1 MFLGSLGDWRQVII
15 GSVQPVL
22 VNPKV
27 TSKVRLKMSVTKK
40 SGVNFEFEI
49 DVSNEWHDFVMVNK
63 DVMLYGER
71 HNGNNPATINDLL
84 ISEVLSTAP
93 LRRDVSTQ
101 AHFTYNI
108 DYMNSTQMVIDQIL
122 LEDVFTILHPLVF
135 TISDLI
141 QLLQTI
147 IRIQTLNI
155 GIFDSR

>member
-1 MFLGSLGDWRQVII
+1 MEAGDYRKRAASSSESESDVESSSENVSDQEDA
-15 GSVQPVL
+15 
-22 VNPKV
+22 
-27 TSKVRLKMSVTKK
+27 

-84 ISEVLSTAP
+84 ISEVLSTAQ